1 MAEINWGLID
11 TQSPAKIANALMPSP
26 EQQGAQAL
34 QVMQMQHA
42 AGQNQVSQMQI
53 QKMKQDAAGIA
64 EFSRRSALLGG
75 PSDPMDIAQAYL
87 AHPDIE
93 MKKLGLG
100 LMEKAQNIAKYDK
113 MIKDRAAAAATLR
126 PAAMPF
132 SPFDEINTP
141 QNVAPVTNALPAQVG
156 TAPPVTNALPAQVG
170 TAPMSQS
177 ALLDQVRA
185 EMADLAPIAGPHGDP
200 RANLRLKSLEKTEAE
215 LVKGRVHT
223 PGSVFTMPGVADV
236 VTPAAPSP
244 LARMQA
250 ERDALPLNDPR
261 RVPLDAAI
269 NAAKVTQE
277 QGAER
282 IKQGAERNRIAQ
294 QRLQE
299 ELATGKFTPDTVD
312 FLAETYKQTGNL
324 PALGM
329 GKAAAA
335 LRQQVLARAA
345 VLARAPATGEAPI
358 SAADAAKT
366 VGQNKQEFAGGTAG
380 QRTLGTTLANVT
392 SAATEA
398 HNMIPIVEQYAKLV
412 NPTDF
417 PAVNAVGNFVARQG
431 GGESVVGLAASLNAL
446 VNAYA
451 RAINPKG
458 VATVSDKNHAR
469 EIINSAMSSGQ
480 INTALNVMR
489 AEMLSA
495 MAAPKQVKE
504 SMRQGS
510 TTSTATPAAGKP
522 PLTEIFK

>member
-75 PSDPMDIAQAYL
+75 PSDPMEIAQAYL

-113 MIKDRAAAAATLR
+113 MLKDRAAAAAMPR

-132 SPFDEINTP
+132 DETNTP
-141 QNVAPVTNALPAQVG
+141 QNVA
-156 TAPPVTNALPAQVG
+156 PVTNALPAQVG

-185 EMADLAPIAGPHGDP
+185 EMADIAAIAGPHGDP

-250 ERDALPLNDPR
+250 ERDALPPNDPR
-261 RVPLDAAI
+261 RPALDAAI
-269 NAAKVTQE
+269 NSAKVTQE

-282 IKQGAERNRIAQ
+282 VAQGDKTLLQGAERIDIA
-294 QRLQE
+294 R
-299 ELATGKFTPDTVD
+299 K
-312 FLAETYKQTGNL
+312 
-324 PALGM
+324 
-329 GKAAAA
+329 
-335 LRQQVLARAA
+335 
-345 VLARAPATGEAPI
+345 
-358 SAADAAKT
+358 
-366 VGQNKQEFAGGTAG
+366 
-380 QRTLGTTLANVT
+380 TLANSMANRSLTPEQSDALYGPNGAVT
-392 SAATEA
+392 TGKLDPYKINSRNAQILSNAYIRNPGTDMNSLASTAAMMRA
-398 HNMIPIVEQYAKLV
+398 
-412 NPTDF
+412 PTQ
-417 PAVNAVGNFVARQG
+417 VARAQLVEAIPELLQNMSDAG
-431 GGESVVGLAASLNAL
+431 KKVNYSGVKFIGQVEKFAKGQVNDPDFINYMAQRNDLLLTLAGVMRGNGATDKAHQAEIEAASPTLDPIALDAYIKGQMTALGPRLKNAQKIT
-446 VNAYA
+446 
-451 RAINPKG
+451 RS
-458 VATVSDKNHAR
+458 ATVP
-469 EIINSAMSSGQ
+469 
-480 INTALNVMR
+480 T
-489 AEMLSA
+489 
-495 MAAPKQVKE
+495 AAPTGAP
-504 SMRQGS
+504 S
-510 TTSTATPAAGKP
+510 
-522 PLTEIFK
+522 LNDIFKQR

>member
-1 MAEINWGLID
+1 MAEINFGLID
-11 TQSPAKIANALMPSP
+11 TQAPARIANALMPSP

-75 PSDPMDIAQAYL
+75 PSDPMEIAQAYL

-113 MIKDRAAAAATLR
+113 MLKDRAAAAATPR

-132 SPFDEINTP
+132 DETNTP

-185 EMADLAPIAGPHGDP
+185 EMADIAAIAGPHGDP

-244 LARMQA
+244 LARMLA
-250 ERDALPLNDPR
+250 ERDALLPNDPR

-366 VGQNKQEFAGGTAG
+366 VSQNKQEFAGGTAG

-398 HNMIPIVEQYAKLV
+398 NNMIPIVEKYAALV
-412 NPTDF
+412 DPTDF
-417 PAVNAVGNFVARQG
+417 PLVNAAGNFVSRQG
-431 GGESVVGLAASLNAL
+431 GGEAIVGLAGSLNAL

-458 VATVSDKNHAR
+458 VSTVSDKNHAR
-469 EIINSAMSSGQ
+469 EIITSSMAKGQ
-480 INTALNVMR
+480 INTALSVMR
-489 AEMLSA
+489 AEMESA

-504 SMRQGS
+504 AMRAGS
-510 TTSTATPAAGKP
+510 KTPAAPTSARP
-522 PLTEIFK
+522 PIADFFKTP